1 MVVFYGHCPTRICHV
16 IRMHVLRWEV
26 MPFPFALSPVK
37 VSLKGWQIPY
47 FRTKVQPIGP
57 TGPKVEIERN
67 CYGGILWSLPNPHLP
82 CHKDA
87 CAEVGGHAI
96 PFCAFTCEGL
106 LERLANTLLSDQGP
120 TNRTNR
126 AKSRN

>member
-1 MVVFYGHCPTRICHV
+1 
-16 IRMHVLRWEV
+16 

-82 CHKDA
+82 CHKVA

-96 PFCAFTCEGL
+96 PHKKKNTVTYTPQNPKSEG
-106 LERLANTLLSDQGP
+106 
-120 TNRTNR
+120 
-126 AKSRN
+126 